1 VHPGNAML
9 GGRESGCIPG
19 LRLVARSTFPLIA
32 GLLLIQAAAWGGEL
46 SDDNFPAWQ
55 AVGEDEL
62 EDARGGFLFSNGVQ
76 VDIGIQ
82 KAAFVN
88 GIEQFQ
94 TQIAVSEGVQSRI
107 LNEATSALQ
116 VGTGNVLN
124 GLELTGGSTFI
135 QNTLDNQLIGNF
147 TVVDVRIRNLDAV
160 LQQPVPAYTPL
171 QGFTI
176 PGIDP

>member
-1 VHPGNAML
+1 MMCA
-9 GGRESGCIPG
+9 RDSGFIPG
-19 LRLVARSTFPLIA
+19 LWIVARSALWLIA
-32 GLLLIQAAAWGGEL
+32 GLLLVPETAWSGEL
-46 SDDNFPAWQ
+46 SDETFPAWL

-62 EDARGGFLFSNGVQ
+62 DAIRGGFLFSNGVQ

-107 LNEATSALQ
+107 LNEATSVLQ

-124 GLELTGGSTFI
+124 GLEMTGGSTFI
-135 QNTLDNQLIGNF
+135 QNRLDNQLIGNF
-147 TVVDVRIRNLDAV
+147 TVVDVRIRNLDAA
-160 LQQPVPAYTPL
+160 LQQPVPVFPSI
-171 QGFTI
+171 QGVTI